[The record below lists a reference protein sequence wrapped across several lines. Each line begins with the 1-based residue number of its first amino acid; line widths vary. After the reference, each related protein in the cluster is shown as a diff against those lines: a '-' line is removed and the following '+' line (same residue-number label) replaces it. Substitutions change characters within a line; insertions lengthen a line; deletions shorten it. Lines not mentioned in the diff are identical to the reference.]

1 MDNETLQNLQD
12 YSNLLCKSQFGKP
25 PESIDIHSNERSILF
40 FYRGLTDAR
49 DERLPKDPDEC
60 YTHIYILLEQFI
72 FPSIRPK
79 IEKLTGRK
87 TDYAYIDWK
96 IESDTALIAV
106 LLKPDNEPY
115 AEDLYAGKAE
125 LHRVVESVTEKVQ
138 KSPVNIE
145 SFWLQNDL
153 LLIIRSEL
161 LINLEKKLVK
171 KGFNSQLRVAKRE
184 LELEAFLEALPIRE
198 LLNRKLNAA
207 YLDWAFEDDLSLLT
221 LDFTKNPSEAG

>member
-1 MDNETLQNLQD
+1 MDHEISQSLKN
-12 YSNLLCKSQFGKP
+12 YSEILCKSQFGKP
-25 PESIDIHSNERSILF
+25 PESIDIRSNERCMLF
-40 FYRGLTDAR
+40 FFRGLTEAK
-49 DERLPKDPDEC
+49 DERLPKAPDER

-79 IEKLTGRK
+79 VEKATGKK

-106 LLKPDNEPY
+106 LLKPGDKEY
-115 AEDLYAGKAE
+115 AEDLYEGKAE

-145 SFWLQNDL
+145 SFWVEDDL
-153 LLIIRSEL
+153 LLVIRSGL

-184 LELEAFLEALPIRE
+184 LELDRFLEELPIQELLHRE
-198 LLNRKLNAA
+198 LNVA

-221 LDFTKNPSEAG
+221 LDLSEKTSEN